1 MGVEDSMS
9 ALMSITAAFWSGVSS
24 HSNASSNSCCQCESG
39 LNACPRMAPRAAGE
53 FLNQVET
60 LDRDEELVFAEVAEF
75 HELLRLHAKLD
86 SLQPDEHPDA
96 VIDMHHEI
104 ADLQVA
110 EVREKGAGC
119 GPAPRVRLA
128 FFFED
133 IRCGPELQR

>member
-1 MGVEDSMS
+1 MPANG
-9 ALMSITAAFWSGVSS
+9 AARRIELEQLLGHVA
-24 HSNASSNSCCQCESG
+24 HRLLDARLRLLPRRPAKLVESG
-39 LNACPRMAPRAAGE
+39 TRAAGE